1 MAGGRGVKI
10 VRGRLGSR
18 TVLMI
23 KVVLLSMTFEIS

>member
-1 MAGGRGVKI
+1 MAGGRGVKMG
-10 VRGRLGSR
+10 RGRLGRR